1 MATPGNAVA
10 LERGDR
16 IPSFSLPNHD
26 GRGMTFYDMA
36 RGNPGLILIE
46 AEKGGSTDREIDAIR
61 DAKTQMEKAGLELF
75 IVTRRNL
82 KACQAFAATIDQPAP
97 VLRDTAGQITAAFR
111 AAAFQEGR
119 GNTLFG
125 LAYDSNQRIL
135 DTLVPG
141 DISLIDQALCLVARE
156 PSLARTEPIAGQAPV
171 LIIPNLLS
179 TVECETLTA
188 YWQTT
193 NTEGGV
199 SGYQDGKFIDAKDIS
214 QKKRRDSLLDD
225 KNLRNRVMGKI
236 AKRLVS
242 EMGKSFCYQD
252 FILEPPLVA
261 CYEADRQDYFL
272 RHRDN
277 LSPQMATRRFAL
289 SLNLNDGYDGGA
301 LVFPEYG
308 GQPYSPA
315 GGAGIVFSCAH
326 VHEAL
331 PVTRG
336 ERFVLLTFLHDPNRK
351 PHPWSIPAQDG
362 KKPS

>member
-1 MATPGNAVA
+1 MAAPGSTVA

-16 IPSFSLPNHD
+16 IPSFALPNHD

-36 RGNPGLILIE
+36 RGNPGLILVE
-46 AEKGGSTDREIDAIR
+46 TEQSDAAAREIDAIGK
-61 DAKTQMEKAGLELF
+61 AKARMEQAGLELF
-75 IVTRRNL
+75 VVTCRDR
-82 KACQAFAATIDQPAP
+82 KACQNIAATIDQPAP
-97 VLRDTAGQITAAFR
+97 VLRDPSAQITTAFRNAAFEPGKGS
-111 AAAFQEGR
+111 AV
-119 GNTLFG
+119 FG
-125 LAYDSNQRIL
+125 LLYDANQRIL
-135 DTLVPG
+135 ATLVPG
-141 DISLIDQALCLVARE
+141 DAPLIDQALGIAGKE
-156 PSLARTEPIAGQAPV
+156 PSPPSTGPISDQAPV

-179 TVECETLTA
+179 AGECEALMA
-188 YWQTT
+188 HWRAT

-199 SGYQDGKFIDAKDIS
+199 SGYQDGKFIDEQDIS
-214 QKKRRDSLLDD
+214 QKKRRDSLVDD
-225 KNLRNRVMGKI
+225 KALLDHVMGKV
-236 AKRLVS
+236 AKRLVA

-252 FILEPPLVA
+252 FILEPPIVA
-261 CYEADRQDYFL
+261 CYDADRQDYFL

-289 SLNLNDGYDGGA
+289 SLNLNDGYEGGT

-315 GGAGIVFSCAH
+315 AGAGVVFSCSH

-336 ERFVLLTFLHDPNRK
+336 ERFVLLTFLHDPNRQ

-362 KKPS
+362 QKRG